1 MKQLRKFL
9 SLRPSDRHL
18 LVSTALLLGG
28 IRLGLRL
35 LPFRTLQRVVDK
47 LAQPPAGLRRTN
59 QSSVARLVWAVTVAS
74 RYVPKATCL
83 TQALVAQ
90 VLLGRHGHRTQLRVG
105 VARGDEGQ
113 LEAHAWLESEG
124 KVVVGGG
131 ELSRYALLPGMERQK
146 P

>member
-1 MKQLRKFL
+1 VTRLRKFL
-9 SLRPSDRHL
+9 SLRSSDCHL
-18 LVSTALLLGG
+18 LVSTALLLGA
-28 IRLGLRL
+28 IRVGLRL
-35 LPFRTLQRVVDK
+35 LPFRTLQRVVNK
-47 LAQPPAGLRRTN
+47 LAQPPAGLRRIN
-59 QSSVARLVWAVTVAS
+59 QSSVDRLVWAVTVS
-74 RYVPKATCL
+74 GRYVPRATCL

-90 VLLGRHGHRTQLRVG
+90 VLLGRHGHQTQLRVG

-131 ELSRYALLPGMERQK
+131 ELSRYALLPGIERQK